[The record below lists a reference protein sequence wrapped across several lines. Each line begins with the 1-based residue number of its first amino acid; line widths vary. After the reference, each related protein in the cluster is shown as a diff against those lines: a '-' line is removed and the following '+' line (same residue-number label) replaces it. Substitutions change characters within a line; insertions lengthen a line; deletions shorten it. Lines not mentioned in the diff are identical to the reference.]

1 MAKNKVEID
10 VKVDDKGTTKKVGL
24 GAKKA
29 SEGLD
34 ATAKS
39 ARTADRNLKG
49 AAQTSANGTKN
60 FSKMAQ
66 GISGGLV
73 PAYAVLAANIFALS
87 AAFNFLKNASDIGVL
102 EKAQVTAAQN
112 TGIAMGRLTTGLR
125 EASKGMLDF
134 QQAAQASAIGVAKG
148 FSPSQMEKLADGA
161 IKVSNVLGRDF
172 TDAFD
177 RLVRGVSKAEP
188 ELLDELGITL
198 RLETA
203 TKRYADSLNKSA
215 DSLTDAERSQ
225 AVYLETMRQ
234 LEEVTAGQEGAVNP
248 FVQLGVTFS
257 DLVKNITQSFLPAL
271 EGIATLVNKNAAV
284 ALLFFGT
291 IAASIIKSL
300 PFIDTIKQKFGGFL
314 DAQKRGVVEAKQS
327 LESYRK
333 KLEEVKRTAEER
345 AAAGAKAIKSGAGM
359 ALAQGAS
366 SPVLE
371 RAARG
376 EMKGPDK
383 ANLTKAL
390 KSAEAQ
396 YAKSGKIT
404 TGIFKG
410 VSIEIVRDMKKGFD
424 QVAISS
430 KQRMGFVER
439 NIKKLGLRA
448 KIVANSIK
456 LGFTKAFALAG
467 KAASGFGKA
476 MNAAM
481 KATVI
486 LGIIQM
492 LYDMVLALVNAPYT
506 IIKGIVGVGKAAL
519 NFVQGLSNMVID
531 IINYIIKQVQ
541 RIPGFGDLGTLDAA
555 TFATDLNAG
564 IDEYVE
570 GIGFVQDAKVW
581 EKERAAAQKYTESLN
596 NIKNE
601 IPEVEKALQNI
612 LNGKYFDTAR
622 EDFENNV
629 LEQSKAAANA
639 LTTSGIDKLFE
650 EALTIKDP
658 EKQKRAI
665 KTIGE
670 GLSDEIAQLSPQFA
684 EAVRKGDA
692 EAVESL
698 TRAAGAFSA
707 NVNDVEEKI
716 NTMGTLITQ
725 QGSAEGVR
733 LFLTGLL
740 NTGEAAEEMGAR
752 LGLSTDV
759 IEQLNKEFE
768 NKGGINAYITSLRAV
783 ELETQAIANARTNLE
798 IARLNKGPGAVGAQ
812 QSLQFA
818 AQGAEL
824 SLREKLNQLAE
835 ENNKLFADGSA
846 EEAAHLNRV
855 AMLEEEIRLAQEKVD
870 VAKHDMTEIGQLGNT
885 IGDSL
890 ASSMQSAFDGLIQ
903 GTMSA
908 KQAFASMAKSILSNI
923 AKMISEL
930 LVAKLLT
937 AALGGTSFGTFL
949 GIPARTGGMFE
960 PTPGYATGGI
970 ARGRDAGY
978 PAILHGTEAV
988 VPLPN
993 GKSIPV
999 EMKNGGGQTNNVVVN
1014 VNMESGG
1021 GAQQSTQQQSG
1032 QQENLGKAI
1041 AVAVQQELQNQKRS
1055 GGILNPYGAA

>member
-10 VKVDDKGTTKKVGL
+10 VKVDDKGSTKKVGL

-39 ARTADRNLKG
+39 SRTADRNVKG
-49 AAQTSANGTKN
+49 LAQTASAGGKN

-102 EKAQVTAAQN
+102 EKAQVTAAEN

-203 TKRYADSLNKSA
+203 TKNYADSLNKSA
-215 DSLTDAERSQ
+215 DALTDAERSQ

-234 LEEVTAGQEGAVNP
+234 LDIVTAGQEGNVNP
-248 FVQLGVTFS
+248 FVKLGVTFS
-257 DLVKNITQSFLPAL
+257 DLVKNITQFFLPAL
-271 EGIATLVNKNAAV
+271 EGIANLVNKNAAV

-300 PFIDTIKQKFGGFL
+300 PFIDTIKGKFGAFL
-314 DAQKRGVVEAKQS
+314 FSQKRGVVEAKRA
-327 LESYRK
+327 LEDYRK
-333 KLEEVKRTAEER
+333 KLEEVKRTAAER
-345 AAAGAKAIKSGAGM
+345 AAAGAKALQKGAGA
-359 ALAQGAS
+359 ALAQGAT

-383 ANLTKAL
+383 SNLARAL

-424 QVAISS
+424 DVARAS

-439 NIKKLGLRA
+439 NIKGLGLRA
-448 KIVANSIK
+448 KMVASSIK
-456 LGFTKAFALAG
+456 VGFTQAFALAG

-492 LYDMVLALVNAPYT
+492 LYDMTMALINSPYT
-506 IIKGIVGVGKAAL
+506 IIKGIVSVGKGAL
-519 NFVQGLSNMVID
+519 NVVQGLSNMVID
-531 IINYIIKQVQ
+531 VLNYIIKQVQ
-541 RIPGFGDLGTLDAA
+541 KIPGFGDLETLNAA
-555 TFATDLNAG
+555 TFATDINAG
-564 IDEYVE
+564 IDDYVE
-570 GIGFVQDAKVW
+570 SIGKVQEAKAW
-581 EKERAAAQKYTESLN
+581 EEERAAAQRYTETLN
-596 NIKNE
+596 KVKDE
-601 IPEVEKALQNI
+601 IPEVEKALNNI
-612 LNGKYFDTAR
+612 LSGKYFDKSR
-622 EDFENNV
+622 EDFEDNV
-629 LEQSKAAANA
+629 FAQSKAAANA

-665 KTIGE
+665 QLIGE

-684 EAVRKGDA
+684 AAVKSGNAEAVRT
-692 EAVESL
+692 L
-698 TRAAGAFSA
+698 TAQALSFTA

-716 NTMGTLITQ
+716 RNMSQLVKS

-733 LFLTGLL
+733 LFLTNLA
-740 NTGEAAEEMGAR
+740 NTGKTAEEMGDA

-759 IEQLNKEFE
+759 VAQLNKEFE
-768 NKGGINAYITSLRAV
+768 NKGGIDAYIASLRAV

-798 IARLNKGPGAVGAQ
+798 IAKLNKGPGAVGAQ

-818 AQGAEL
+818 AQDAEL
-824 SLREKLNQLAE
+824 ALREKLNQLADEKTLLFE
-835 ENNKLFADGSA
+835 EGSK
-846 EEAAHLNRV
+846 EELEHLNRV
-855 AMLEEEIRLAQEKVD
+855 KMLEEEIRLGKEKVE
-870 VAKHDMTEIGQLGNT
+870 VARHDMTEMGQLGNT
-885 IGDSL
+885 IGESL
-890 ASSMQSAFDGLIQ
+890 ASSMQSAFNGLIQ
-903 GTMSA
+903 GTMNA
-908 KQAFASMAKSILSNI
+908 KQAFASMAKSILANI
-923 AKMISEL
+923 AKIISEL

-949 GIPARTGGMFE
+949 GIGARTGGMFE
-960 PTPGYATGGI
+960 PAPGYATGGI

-1021 GAQQSTQQQSG
+1021 GAQQNSQRQGG
-1032 QQENLGKAI
+1032 QGENLGKAI
-1041 AVAVQQELQNQKRS
+1041 ALAVQQELQNQKRS